1 MIQKSNIAAVVVLY
15 NTKSEDLARLQKL
28 ESMFKKIYAINNSPN
43 STTVKDFFD
52 TSQFN
57 SLELVNC
64 SSNLGIAAA
73 LNIGCKK
80 AIQDDFDWVVT
91 LDQDSDFEENI
102 LDQMIQETKKEEL
115 ASIGLIAPLIK
126 NHETL
131 LPHKPDQKIEYKDY
145 CITSGNLVNL
155 NNWSK
160 VGGYNEDYFIY
171 HVDNDFC
178 LKLKQNN
185 LKIIQVNSAIMY
197 HEIGERGT
205 IKLLGKIVIWD
216 KHSPI
221 ANYYITRNT
230 IYFLVDLYKNREY
243 SNFFKMIKY
252 HLIKENLKTIFFQGD
267 RFVQFKY
274 IIMGYWDAVRFKKG
288 KL

>member
-1 MIQKSNIAAVVVLY
+1 MIQQSNIAAVVVLY

-28 ESMFKKIYAINNSPN
+28 ETIFKKIYVINNSPD
-43 STTVKDFFD
+43 SVVIKDFFEI
-52 TSQFN
+52 SQFKN
-57 SLELVNC
+57 LELINC
-64 SSNLGIAAA
+64 SSNWGIASA

-80 AIQDDFDWVVT
+80 AIQDNFEWVIT
-91 LDQDSDFEENI
+91 LDQDSNFEDYI
-102 LDQMIQETKKEEL
+102 LNLMIQETKGEEI
-115 ASIGLIAPLIK
+115 ASIGLITPLIK

-131 LPHKPDQKIEYKDY
+131 LPHNPDKKIEFLDY

-155 NNWSK
+155 NNWGK
-160 VGGYNEDYFIY
+160 IGGYNEEYFIY

-185 LKIIQVNSAIMY
+185 LKIIQVNSAIMN
-197 HEIGERGT
+197 HEIGERGL
-205 IKLLGKIVIWD
+205 IKILGKNVIWD

-230 IYFLVDLYKNREY
+230 IYFLVVLFKNGEY
-243 SNFFKMIKY
+243 SNFFKIIKY

-274 IIMGYWDAVRFKKG
+274 IILGYWDAVRSKKG